1 MLKAKDFRKRAWDH
15 LGGKWLSNPWSTFAI
30 IALIYLAISAVGGSL
45 SWLGIGAIALFI
57 VSGPLELS
65 MAIIST
71 NVVRGQEIKVEDT
84 FSGFK
89 NMGSALV
96 LWLLNNI
103 FIFLWSLLF
112 IIPGIIKAY
121 SYSMSFYILR
131 DHPEMSQDEAR
142 RTSMA
147 MMRGNKWR
155 LFCLDFSFIGWAI
168 LCMLTFGILSVWV
181 MPYSMTA
188 HAEFYQSL
196 VDAMP
201 QAAEPASA
209 TETPA
214 TDNTTETPATE
225 TPSEEPPAEPFEDMK
240 G

>member
-15 LGGKWLSNPWSTFAI
+15 LGGKWLGNIWGTFAI
-30 IALIYLAISAVGGSL
+30 IALIYLAISAAGGVL
-45 SWLGIGAIALFI
+45 SMALIGFALLII
-57 VSGPLELS
+57 VSGPLELGF
-65 MAIIST
+65 AIVSL
-71 NVVRGQEIKVEDT
+71 NVVRGHGIKVENIFD
-84 FSGFK
+84 GFK
-89 NMGSALV
+89 NMASAII
-96 LWLLNNI
+96 LWLINNI
-103 FIFLWSLLF
+103 FIFLWTLLL
-112 IIPGIIKAY
+112 IIPGIVKSY

-131 DHPEMSQDEAR
+131 DNPEMSQDEAR

-147 MMRGNKWR
+147 MMSGNKWR

-168 LCMLTFGILSVWV
+168 LCGLTFGILSVWII
-181 MPYSMTA
+181 PYHQTA
-188 HAEFYQSL
+188 RAEFYQSL

-214 TDNTTETPATE
+214 TDNTTETTATE